1 MMNLEIL
8 MPENEY
14 SDMFKAVVDSN
25 VVDFED
31 SFKRAISAKVSERL
45 RDTEISTSSSLMQN
59 QTDSEEGDNED
70 EREDD

>member
-8 MPENEY
+8 MPEDDYN
-14 SDMFKAVVDSN
+14 DMFKAVVDSN

>member
-1 MMNLEIL
+1 

>member
-1 MMNLEIL
+1 
-8 MPENEY
+8 MPEDDYN
-14 SDMFKAVVDSN
+14 DMFKAVVDSN

>member
-1 MMNLEIL
+1 
-8 MPENEY
+8 MPDDDYN
-14 SDMFKAVVDSN
+14 DMFKAVVDSN

-45 RDTEISTSSSLMQN
+45 RDAEVSTSSSLMQN

>member
-1 MMNLEIL
+1 

-31 SFKRAISAKVSERL
+31 SFKRAISTKVSERL
-45 RDTEISTSSSLMQN
+45 RDAEVSTSSSLMQN